1 LLKPGRHVEIATSGA
16 YSLLLYSDLDAVDV
30 IVGSGGASRFGQRV
44 VPEVVGHLESMLE
57 STELAD
63 VVLVCAGG
71 AEVQGHGVVLLSV
84 PYLCTAIRELRHK
97 RIDDSEIMTV
107 NLPDCEDEAVRSA
120 LRFTYS
126 GIYCSL
132 VYLLRYGAC
141 LRCPPL
147 V

>member
-1 LLKPGRHVEIATSGA
+1 
-16 YSLLLYSDLDAVDV
+16 
-30 IVGSGGASRFGQRV
+30 
-44 VPEVVGHLESMLE
+44 
-57 STELAD
+57 
-63 VVLVCAGG
+63 
-71 AEVQGHGVVLLSV
+71 VLLSV